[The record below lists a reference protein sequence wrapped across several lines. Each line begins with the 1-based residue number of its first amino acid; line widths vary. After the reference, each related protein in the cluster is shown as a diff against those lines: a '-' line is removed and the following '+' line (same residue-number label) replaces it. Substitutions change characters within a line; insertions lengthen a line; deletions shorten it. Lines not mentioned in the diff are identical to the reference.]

1 MKSLDSKTQFAR
13 KPAPFGSIRKVPPF
27 EGQRWP
33 TYQRRAI
40 QTNRRDWTHEDVD
53 RLVTML
59 DAGHDY
65 DHCARQLRR
74 TRVAIVVKTKRL
86 RCTMTKRPTV
96 LTARDVA
103 RLIGKGCSKSVT
115 WWIDA
120 GWIKARAADMRGRR
134 IWRVCWDDLIV
145 FLRDPRYWM
154 TWDAARITDPELR
167 AEMLALRVD
176 APRWL
181 TIGEVARR
189 YCVISNTVWQWIEKG
204 FLPAMRYGNWYI
216 REDALLGWMPP
227 CERSKAGI
235 PKAMGR
241 AVVGNSMIVAM
252 PL

>member
-33 TYQRRAI
+33 DHPRRAI
-40 QTNRRDWTHEDVD
+40 QTNLRRDWTHEDD
-53 RLVTML
+53 AWL
-59 DAGHDY
+59 DTLLDQGLSYAEIARKLRRASGDAVRTHLKRRRIPSLTRRY
-65 DHCARQLRR
+65 AVLSARQ
-74 TRVAIVVKTKRL
+74 VAQLLGKRCL
-86 RCTMTKRPTV
+86 
-96 LTARDVA
+96 
-103 RLIGKGCSKSVT
+103 KSVVR
-115 WWIDA
+115 WIDM
-120 GWIKARAADMRGRR
+120 GWLPARAAGR
-134 IWRVCWDDLIV
+134 IWRISWDALMA
-145 FLRDPRYWM
+145 FLYNERYWM
-154 TWDAARITDPELR
+154 AWDAARITDPDLR

-181 TIGEVARR
+181 TQTEVARR

-235 PKAMGR
+235 PKSMGR
-241 AVVGNSMIVAM
+241 AVVGNSMIVAR